1 MSSLFSPVNVT
12 WINVL
17 TSVPLALMGGLF
29 IAVIY
34 RRVMTNLSYSVPI
47 QHTPRLSVDDRGP
60 DHGSSHKC
68 MHDSGMDLADHASA

>member
-34 RRVMTNLSYSVPI
+34 RRVMTNLSYSVRYS
-47 QHTPRLSVDDRGP
+47 TP
-60 DHGSSHKC
+60 SSIC
-68 MHDSGMDLADHASA
+68 R